1 MSYRMVIECDARHE
15 LVYDENGDFM
25 TDRDLGMPVRNA
37 DHYVEKVDKVDRLAV
52 PSREMAE
59 EVLQKLR
66 DGDLDGLEDA
76 AAQYDRA
83 EVV

>member
-1 MSYRMVIECDARHE
+1 MSYRMIVECDARHE

-25 TDRDLGMPVRNA
+25 TDRDLGMPVRNS
-37 DHYVEKVDKVDRLAV
+37 DHYVEKEDKVDKLAV

-59 EVLQKLR
+59 EVLQRLR
-66 DGDLDGLEDA
+66 DGYFTGLDDA
-76 AAQYDRA
+76 AAYYDEA